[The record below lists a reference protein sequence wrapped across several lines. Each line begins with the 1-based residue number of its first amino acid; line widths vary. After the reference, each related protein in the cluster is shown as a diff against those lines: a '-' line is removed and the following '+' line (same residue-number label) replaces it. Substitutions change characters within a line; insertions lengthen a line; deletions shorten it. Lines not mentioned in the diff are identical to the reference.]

1 MNREARE
8 YNETVIPN
16 SAQTKRLRVAFPEY
30 FDEQG
35 SFMLDRFEQML
46 KEDDLNLTREG
57 YELKFLGKSYAKYLA
72 GLETETVVVPDL
84 KHNGEPENKDS
95 ENLYIVGD
103 NLDAIQHLVKSY
115 AGKVKCIYIDPP
127 YNTGSDGFV
136 YNDDFGF
143 TAQQL
148 VDKIGI
154 SEDEA
159 GRILDMQGKSSHSA
173 WLTFMYPRLQLA
185 KELLANDGAIFISI
199 DGNEQANLQLLCSD
213 VFGEENKIGTVSVAK
228 GTTTGQDAGDLGSS
242 IDYLLIYAKDKQL
255 FELNRLPLSEKDA
268 KRFNEHDTKG
278 KYSTLQ
284 FRKTGNNDRRED
296 RPKLYYPLSAPDGTE
311 VFPTGPGG
319 YESRWR
325 AEKKTYLKW
334 ESDGLIVWK
343 RNKKGHWN
351 PYVKY
356 YLEGRLK
363 NVSNLWTDI
372 PFYDDALWEDIEG
385 NKKATHT
392 IKSLFGY
399 AAFTNPKPVGLLE
412 RIIEVGASSES
423 TILDFFSG
431 SATTADAVMQLNAKD
446 GGNRRY
452 IMVQLPELIDND
464 KPAYKRGLRTI
475 DEIGRERIR
484 LAAAKL
490 KEETGADIDYG
501 FNLVRLESPSVKTLD
516 ELDAFNPNM
525 DGLLAGDYVSKFN
538 LEGTPGH
545 DVVLTTWINQDGFGL
560 LAEPRKVKLA
570 DYVLDV
576 CEDSAYIINPGIK
589 SADVQELVRLLE
601 TNELQLN
608 RVVVFPYSVTFS
620 VMHELKKNLSV
631 LKSGQNVKVI
641 ERF

>member
-8 YNETVIPN
+8 HNETITPN
-16 SAQTKRLRVAFPEY
+16 SAQIKRLRAAFPEY

-46 KEDDLNLTREG
+46 REDDLNLTREG

-84 KHNGEPENKDS
+84 EHNAEPENKDS

-103 NLDAIQHLVKSY
+103 NLDALQHLVKSY
-115 AGKVKCIYIDPP
+115 TGKVKCIYIDPP

-148 VDKIGI
+148 VERIGI

-159 GRILDMQGKSSHSA
+159 ERILDMQGKSSHSA
-173 WLTFMYPRLQLA
+173 WLTFMYPRLVLA
-185 KELLANDGAIFISI
+185 RELLSDDGVIFISI
-199 DGNEQANLQLLCSD
+199 DGNEQANLQLLCFD
-213 VFGEENKIGTVSVAK
+213 IFGEENEIGTVSVAK

-242 IDYLLIYAKDKQL
+242 IDYLQIFAKNKQL
-255 FELNRLPLSEKDA
+255 FQLNRLPLSTEDA
-268 KRFNEHDTKG
+268 KRFNEQDEKG

-296 RPKLYYPLSAPDGTE
+296 RPKLYYSLSAPDGTE
-311 VFPTGPGG
+311 VFPIGPGG

-325 AEKKTYLKW
+325 AERKTYLAW
-334 ESDGLIVWK
+334 ETAGLIVWK
-343 RNKKGHWN
+343 KNKEARWN

-372 PFYDDALWEDIEG
+372 PFYDETLWDDIEG

-392 IKSLFGY
+392 IKGLFGE
-399 AAFTNPKPVGLLE
+399 AVFTNPKPVGLLE
-412 RIIEVGASSES
+412 RIVQIGADSES
-423 TILDFFSG
+423 LVLDFFSG
-431 SATTADAVMQLNAKD
+431 SATTAHAVLRMNAQD
-446 GGNRRY
+446 SGNRRC
-452 IMVQLPELIDND
+452 IMVQLPEQIEEN
-464 KPAYKRGLRTI
+464 KPAYKSGYKTI
-475 DEIGRERIR
+475 DEIGRERIKR
-484 LAAAKL
+484 AAAKI

-501 FNLVRLESPSVKTLD
+501 FKLVRLESPSVKTLD
-516 ELDAFNPNM
+516 ELDAFDPSVE
-525 DGLLAGDYVSKFN
+525 DLLAGDYVSKFD
-538 LEGTPGH
+538 LDGTPGRE
-545 DVVLTTWINQDGFGL
+545 VVLTTWLNQDGFGL
-560 LAEPRKVKLA
+560 LAKPRKVELA
-570 DYVLDV
+570 GYVLDV
-576 CEDSAYIINPGIK
+576 CEDSAYVIDSGIT
-589 SADVQELVRLLE
+589 SDDVQELVRLLE
-601 TNELQLN
+601 ANELQLS

-620 VMHELKKNLSV
+620 VMHELKKNLAV
-631 LKSGQNVKVI
+631 LKSGQSVEVI